1 MTLSHAVVAWVQA
14 SELSNTAAL
23 PRACAASSPCSEANA
38 AAPTTPPSRTVLP
51 VAAVAEALCSAARSM
66 PGTDAG
72 SHGKAHDGSPCGNLR
87 AMGGR
92 RARPR
97 SRRTPRPTRS
107 RGTAS
112 DPAPAGRTRT
122 VAGRRPPSGACGLS
136 RETLVWKLP
145 YSGQRGLTHV
155 RARPC
160 GFAVAPLLSRLLFP
174 LHNVWGPRE
183 YRDPAA
189 RRALRQV
196 QELHAGR

>member
-87 AMGGR
+87 AMGR
-92 RARPR
+92 
-97 SRRTPRPTRS
+97 
-107 RGTAS
+107 TAS
-112 DPAPAGRTRT
+112 TPAVPTDPASHQVTRYG
-122 VAGRRPPSGACGLS
+122 V
-136 RETLVWKLP
+136 
-145 YSGQRGLTHV
+145 
-155 RARPC
+155 
-160 GFAVAPLLSRLLFP
+160 
-174 LHNVWGPRE
+174 
-183 YRDPAA
+183 
-189 RRALRQV
+189 
-196 QELHAGR
+196 